1 MFKFSYRRWHWTFQV
16 QDYLLYKKNEQT
28 MFNENNRHFMIL
40 FVTLKET
47 YTFFYEGIFPVS
59 MLDLQ

>member
-1 MFKFSYRRWHWTFQV
+1 M
-16 QDYLLYKKNEQT
+16 
-28 MFNENNRHFMIL
+28 ENNRHFMLL

-47 YTFFYEGIFPVS
+47 YTFFYEGNFPVS

>member
-1 MFKFSYRRWHWTFQV
+1 
-16 QDYLLYKKNEQT
+16 
-28 MFNENNRHFMIL
+28 MFNANIRHFMML

-47 YTFFYEGIFPVS
+47 YTFFNEGIFPVS

>member
-1 MFKFSYRRWHWTFQV
+1 
-16 QDYLLYKKNEQT
+16 